1 LTKTKDGKQ
10 NSFANFPGWVKRWVN
25 LYGEEVL
32 RAYRILDKTLP
43 KKEILSG
50 RDLLKVFPITEKHL
64 KQAGLSV
71 SMELKRDE
79 WIRLLIKSSNL
90 CYDFN

>member
-1 LTKTKDGKQ
+1 
-10 NSFANFPGWVKRWVN
+10 
-25 LYGEEVL
+25 
-32 RAYRILDKTLP
+32 LDKSLP
-43 KKEILSG
+43 KKEVLSG